1 MSAIARPF
9 VHTTG
14 AGVISAP
21 SIAIEEIAGFSA
33 GTRVAQPGT
42 APERWTIDFTM
53 KTVDH
58 KPAGSVQWVFNS
70 QSVRDTKLAALLAA
84 VSTAV

>member
-1 MSAIARPF
+1 MSAIAKPF
-9 VHTTG
+9 VHTSG
-14 AGVISAP
+14 AGVVSAP
-21 SIAIEEIAGFSA
+21 AVAIEEIAGFSA

-58 KPAGSVQWVFNS
+58 KPAGSIQWVFNDET
-70 QSVRDTKLAALLAA
+70 VRNIKLTALQAA